1 MVSLLRHVPAHDL
14 GSLGPRISTSL
25 YLHKPL
31 VNEAE
36 SVCRLTF
43 HSLRKFNSRAFCLA
57 FVFVS
62 ASAVLISLL
71 PASVQMCK
79 IQKKE
84 EKKKKSL
91 LTFLTLDPTPAGPF
105 SGRPLSGSIRCL
117 VMVAPGR
124 GIFYELASSASVL
137 HCSPTRRFV
146 ALHLQAVSVY
156 NYC

>member
-84 EKKKKSL
+84 EKKKKPSNVL
-91 LTFLTLDPTPAGPF
+91 NFGSHSRGAFFRASAERKHPVPGDGGPGAGYFL
-105 SGRPLSGSIRCL
+105 
-117 VMVAPGR
+117 
-124 GIFYELASSASVL
+124 
-137 HCSPTRRFV
+137 
-146 ALHLQAVSVY
+146 
-156 NYC
+156 